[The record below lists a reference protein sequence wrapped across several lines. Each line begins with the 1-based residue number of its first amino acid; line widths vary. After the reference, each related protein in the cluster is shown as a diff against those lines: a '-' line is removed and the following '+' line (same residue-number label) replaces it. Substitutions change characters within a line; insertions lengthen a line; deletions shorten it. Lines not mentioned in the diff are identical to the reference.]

1 MAHYST
7 KLVKSLKHFTQNIV
21 LNQLLLGT
29 RQSNNSNEKKSIILK
44 IILHTFD
51 GFAII
56 PLTRIYTVNSYG
68 TSPPSA
74 TIFLIRS
81 PSFEPYLIKSKQI

>member
-29 RQSNNSNEKKSIILK
+29 RQSNNSNEKKIN
-44 IILHTFD
+44 
-51 GFAII
+51 
-56 PLTRIYTVNSYG
+56 Y
-68 TSPPSA
+68 
-74 TIFLIRS
+74 
-81 PSFEPYLIKSKQI
+81 FENNFTYF

>member
-1 MAHYST
+1 MKK
-7 KLVKSLKHFTQNIV
+7 KL
-21 LNQLLLGT
+21 
-29 RQSNNSNEKKSIILK
+29 IILK

-81 PSFEPYLIKSKQI
+81 PSFEPYLKRVNKFELAINLKNLLTVCISNLIRSPVEI